1 MDFNKKLTTTQRVTY
16 AVTFISAVILWIYM
30 IFSFLIALIGG

>member
-16 AVTFISAVILWIYM
+16 AVTFISAVIVWIYM
-30 IFSFLIALIGG
+30 IFAFLIALIGG

>member
-16 AVTFISAVILWIYM
+16 VVTFISAVILWIYI
-30 IFSFLIALIGG
+30 IFAFLIALIGG